1 MRIVNKEKEL
11 NHRHFVAVRLTD
23 ARFHKNKKREDI
35 KSHHYIISYDPP
47 YSKHR
52 KNICEMR
59 LTNALPHPIILMNSN
74 PNFWNN
80 FRSL

>member
-35 KSHHYIISYDPP
+35 KSHHYIISYDP
-47 YSKHR
+47 
-52 KNICEMR
+52 
-59 LTNALPHPIILMNSN
+59 ADVD
-74 PNFWNN
+74 
-80 FRSL
+80 

>member
-47 YSKHR
+47 YSLRR
-52 KNICEMR
+52 KNICEMQ
-59 LTNALPHPIILMNSN
+59 LMNALPHPIVLMNSN

-80 FRSL
+80 FKSL